1 MSLVNAKA
9 RFGLE
14 GDKLYDYLAG
24 RYVKLTGGL
33 MIEDEGGVWD
43 AIQVASLI
51 RAGKSIESAFTKR
64 TPVVTATDQ
73 ANADFVKTV
82 DDANAKRAADMIA
95 TAEPHIGPNL
105 LTAAFEESTAAP
117 SPDSPAQT
125 ETIGD
130 PPVVS

>member
-43 AIQVASLI
+43 AMQVASLI
-51 RAGKSIESAFTKR
+51 RAGKSIESAFAKR
-64 TPVVTATDQ
+64 IPVVTATDQ
-73 ANADFVKTV
+73 ANADF
-82 DDANAKRAADMIA
+82 NAEVKRAELALKDSEAMQSEA
-95 TAEPHIGPNL
+95 SGFDPTAVKAPDAPL
-105 LTAAFEESTAAP
+105 QLDAAGESP
-117 SPDSPAQT
+117 S
-125 ETIGD
+125 
-130 PPVVS
+130 VV